1 MVSDKNPR
9 QIAAR
14 ILSQRLTS
22 GEFTENLLETAL
34 ATTRLSGADRGLCHE
49 LVCGVVRWQAT
60 LDCLIARKTD
70 PARQQRPALL
80 NLLRL
85 GLYQI
90 FWLDRIPPHA
100 AVHETVELA
109 KHSGYGSQAGFIN
122 AVLRGYL
129 RETDEI
135 KKILADMKISQPAL
149 GWSHPEWLVD
159 KWRKQ
164 FGDEPTRQLLA
175 WNNTP
180 PKTYA
185 RVNLLKCH
193 GREEASADCQLPI
206 ADCRLGSQRLLT
218 SAATGFKDAGDLLT
232 RWRDEG
238 VEYDF
243 FTRDWTGENLAFE
256 MKSHPSLARLGS
268 FRDGWFYLQ
277 DPSTLLAPAVLGA
290 QPGETILD
298 LCAAPGGKTTF
309 IAQLMNN
316 DGKIIASDLDPNRL
330 KLVKENCARLGV
342 TCVDCRLP
350 IADCRFQ
357 SQSLGS
363 PAPASEEIDRIL
375 VDAPCSNTGVMRRRV
390 DLRWRIQ
397 AAEIERLRGG
407 QLELLREA
415 ATRLQAGGVLV
426 YSTCSLEPEEN
437 SGVVKQFLDAHP
449 DFSLETER
457 QLLPFADG
465 VDGAYVAR
473 LKKSH

>member
-1 MVSDKNPR
+1 LLHAQNPR

-14 ILSQRLTS
+14 VLSQRLTG

-34 ATTRLSGADRGLCHE
+34 ATARLSPVDRGLCHE

-60 LDCLIARKTD
+60 LDCLIARKTM
-70 PARQQRPALL
+70 PGREQRPALQ

-100 AVHETVELA
+100 AVHETVEQA
-109 KHSGYGSQAGFIN
+109 KRAGYGHQAGFIN

-129 RETDEI
+129 RETGEI

-159 KWRKQ
+159 KWRKH
-164 FGDEPTRQLLA
+164 FGDEKTRQLLE

-180 PKTYA
+180 PKTFA
-185 RVNLLKCH
+185 RVNTLKTDA
-193 GREEASADCQLPI
+193 GKLVERWREEN
-206 ADCRLGSQRLLT
+206 
-218 SAATGFKDAGDLLT
+218 
-232 RWRDEG
+232 
-238 VEYDF
+238 VEYEF

-256 MKSHPSLARLGS
+256 LKAHPPLNSLPS

-277 DPSTLLAPAVLGA
+277 DPSTLLAPALLGA

-309 IAQLMNN
+309 IAQLM
-316 DGKIIASDLDPNRL
+316 DDTGKIVAQDLAPDRL
-330 KLVKENCARLGV
+330 KLIRENCARLGV
-342 TCVDCRLP
+342 TCVEAALP
-350 IADCRFQ
+350 STINHQLSTGFV
-357 SQSLGS
+357 
-363 PAPASEEIDRIL
+363 RIL
-375 VDAPCSNTGVMRRRV
+375 IDAPCSNTGVMRRRV
-390 DLRWRIQ
+390 DLRWRISPEEILRLQKAQIELLKQ
-397 AAEIERLRGG
+397 AAAKLKP
-407 QLELLREA
+407 
-415 ATRLQAGGVLV
+415 GGVLV

-437 SGVVKQFLDAHP
+437 SDVVKAFLREHQ
-449 DFSLETER
+449 DFNLETER

-473 LKKSH
+473 LKHSA